1 MVFQIKIIGYLLILL
16 SCIHVIF
23 PRYFNW
29 EIDLAPLQLINRS
42 MMKVHTFFIALTVGM
57 MGLLCVVETEDL
69 LQTDLGRKVCLGLGV
84 FWFIRLIFQ
93 LFIYPSLLW
102 KGKKFETVIHVLAIL
117 FWSFLAYSF
126 FRGYFTP
133 NP

>member
-69 LQTDLGRKVCLGLGV
+69 LQTELGRKICLGLGV

-126 FRGYFTP
+126 LRGYFTP

>member
-69 LQTDLGRKVCLGLGV
+69 LQTELGRKICLGLGV

-117 FWSFLAYSF
+117 YWSFLAYSF

>member
-1 MVFQIKIIGYLLILL
+1 
-16 SCIHVIF
+16 
-23 PRYFNW
+23 
-29 EIDLAPLQLINRS
+29 

-69 LQTDLGRKVCLGLGV
+69 LQTELGRKICLGLGV

>member
-69 LQTDLGRKVCLGLGV
+69 LQTELGRKICLGLGV

>member
-23 PRYFNW
+23 PKYFNW

-69 LQTDLGRKVCLGLGV
+69 LQTELGRKICLGLGV

-126 FRGYFTP
+126 LRGYFTP